1 MNFDNVN
8 TNVTIRKV
16 GSTYGKTINNKNLI
30 DVPVREKRDDGSKAL
45 QESMEKFKNANIKA
59 NKQKLNKISDQ
70 RFFAT
75 TLNEQSEKLK
85 DELFCNIL
93 HQICVESMVIDEG
106 PLYDNLENICNIID
120 DKYKEIGGFKA
131 IKENAKRTNNLLLSK
146 MIAICEETVKEVTDR
161 NLKDKKDKKELSF
174 DLSKDEKDNFDYKKG
189 NIGIESIINNV
200 KSKVIDVV
208 KEEKKSNEE
217 KSEMIEEIKTE
228 LGDAETAPTDMSDTS
243 DNNPEPEQ
251 ETSDDT
257 ETENIET
264 EETDVDSSEGEDVN
278 ENTETENEKTKKQKK
293 DDNKLSDEEITE
305 ALSFIFD
312 DKIETTTLFES
323 MMRKNYKALL
333 ENSKSIIFESCGDN
347 EACASEDKKSK
358 TKNKEYKLSE
368 LDVFDKDEE
377 EFDNETDEDLMISE
391 TRHFAIE
398 NLSPEKIDEL
408 ENYISEAVRIRTR
421 PGNLGLP
428 ENFDT
433 GVGDIIRAAQTDA
446 HCVDSITLP
455 GFKNKMIGLIKSCK
469 NGADVTYVNQLA
481 GLPFRLFKNGPGFTG
496 YLESY
501 KEWIETDYKQAY
513 QEVIEDLNIKFEP
526 IAEGLNIKG
535 SLLGYR
541 PVDSIFKENAPN
553 VVWYMNEG
561 DAQGLSETF
570 DKMAG
575 ELETVIEG
583 CKSSKK
589 KANSCKESIRKLQKD
604 TEEMEEESCCRKKA
618 KEACNLKKACESD
631 DEEKIKDEL
640 AEMLV
645 CPDCGKDPCEC
656 EKDDVLNEYTIN
668 VDSNINRKSTNK
680 EFNSRVDAHGSI
692 NYNKLAAAGL
702 IAGAGGAVYG
712 GYKLSQHKNKKL
724 CQREVGINGKLEK
737 WQKKIMKQIKK
748 AKKAKDIIEIKIAI
762 KNDMKALEKGKKKN
776 PEYKV
781 MIDNQIKWYKNVALK
796 AIAEREKEF
805 NISEDYEFITKNEDY
820 LFEDY
825 LAEIKLLEEDDYDD
839 DEEDDDDYDD
849 DDEDDDED
857 FDDDDEEDDD
867 EECEEQYYF
876 DVDECINE
884 LDSRKFIIE
893 TYLEETERP
902 EGLEV
907 VEDAINDDISQLVK
921 TRNIIKN
928 DPIYNEY
935 VEKINNYIQ
944 WLQTSATNFII
955 QKKKEMDGDPM
966 VESSEFDYV
975 TEAKKIGKLQQKI
988 SKKVDQYNLASIA
1001 KRDWN
1006 KVQKRLE
1013 KKVKRC
1019 KTLDDVKYL
1028 ESDLRSGDF
1037 VLKRTIDFIKNDPS
1051 GKYADRLK
1059 PLENYI
1065 KWGKTE
1071 YPALL
1076 KQRKKEIKAALKE
1089 QSEYND
1095 LLDELHTD
1103 IIVTENKAIKK
1114 IGNIAGKIITEPIKK
1129 SNEFYEKNLDSITN
1143 SALKAYRKK
1152 INSIKTLEQLE
1163 KYKTRLKKDLKM
1175 SQKISK
1181 SGFTS
1186 YLTSDNAECQIKAI
1200 KIVLSEYIPKKEKE
1214 LKKQGINESYDDNL
1228 MEGCKKESCKQE
1240 GCKEEGCKKES
1251 KCEEETKMKAK
1262 RFSNHTSKLSKKVY
1276 LSKINRIKNMDDLKT
1291 FKAGFTELKNQY
1303 KTALKQND
1311 GDPVKIKDY
1320 LKWLDSTAKP
1330 AIIAKEKELKQKKVT
1345 ESFLTKL
1352 DGLCDDLNEF
1362 VDTHEEARRVALESL
1377 YVNFNGEQVFA
1388 PILNEYDAN
1397 KDNLYY
1403 AYKLKSV
1410 CESLCGIAKDA
1421 KDPIQMKQAER
1432 LIEYNMNQI
1441 NNTLHS
1447 IEYNENTSYKCNI
1460 LNEAYNYLRKLT
1472 NRTSIVMESLII
1484 ESDYIEPE
1492 TITEAIEVVDDIINA
1507 SRINLVTEQSNK
1519 EQMEVVM
1526 AEAIVDYT
1534 IMEAFNTL
1542 RLTNYKHEDV
1552 KKMVR
1557 ENLCL

>member
-1 MNFDNVN
+1 
-8 TNVTIRKV
+8 
-16 GSTYGKTINNKNLI
+16 
-30 DVPVREKRDDGSKAL
+30 
-45 QESMEKFKNANIKA
+45 
-59 NKQKLNKISDQ
+59 
-70 RFFAT
+70 
-75 TLNEQSEKLK
+75 
-85 DELFCNIL
+85 
-93 HQICVESMVIDEG
+93 
-106 PLYDNLENICNIID
+106 
-120 DKYKEIGGFKA
+120 
-131 IKENAKRTNNLLLSK
+131 
-146 MIAICEETVKEVTDR
+146 
-161 NLKDKKDKKELSF
+161 
-174 DLSKDEKDNFDYKKG
+174 
-189 NIGIESIINNV
+189 
-200 KSKVIDVV
+200 
-208 KEEKKSNEE
+208 
-217 KSEMIEEIKTE
+217 MIEEIKTE
-228 LGDAETAPTDMSDTS
+228 LGDVETAPTDMSDTS
-243 DNNPEPEQ
+243 NNSPEPEQ

-257 ETENIET
+257 ETENVET
-264 EETDVDSSEGEDVN
+264 EEMDVDSSEGEDVN
-278 ENTETENEKTKKQKK
+278 ENTETENEKAKKQKK
-293 DDNKLSDEEITE
+293 DDNKLSDEDITE

-323 MMRKNYKALL
+323 LMRKNYKALL

-358 TKNKEYKLSE
+358 TKDKEYKLKE

-377 EFDNETDEDLMISE
+377 EFDDDTDEDLMISE

-433 GVGDIIRAAQTDA
+433 GVGDIIRAAQSDA
-446 HCVDSITLP
+446 HCIDSITLP

-589 KANSCKESIRKLQKD
+589 KVNSCKESIRKIQKD

-618 KEACNLKKACESD
+618 KEACSPKKACESD

-640 AEMLV
+640 SEMLV

-656 EKDDVLNEYTIN
+656 ETDDVLNEYTVN
-668 VDSNINRKSTNK
+668 VDSNINRNINTNRKSKNR
-680 EFNSRVDAHGSI
+680 EFNSRIDAYGSI
-692 NYNKLAAAGL
+692 DYNKIATAGIVAGTVAGAAG
-702 IAGAGGAVYG
+702 AAYG
-712 GYKLSQHKNKKL
+712 THKVKQHKIKKL
-724 CQREVGINGKLEK
+724 CQREVGINGNLKS

-748 AKKAKDIIEIKIAI
+748 AKKAKDIVEIKIAI
-762 KNDMKALEKGKKKN
+762 KNDIKALEKGKRKN
-776 PEYKV
+776 PDYKV

-805 NISEDYEFITKNEDY
+805 NISEEYEFVTKNENY

-825 LAEIKLLEEDDYDD
+825 LAEKCLREDDDDDFD
-839 DEEDDDDYDD
+839 DEEDDDD
-849 DDEDDDED
+849 D
-857 FDDDDEEDDD
+857 FDDEEDDD
-867 EECEEQYYF
+867 DECEEQYYF
-876 DVDECINE
+876 DVDACIEE
-884 LDSRKFIIE
+884 LDCRKFVIE
-893 TYLEETERP
+893 NYLEETERP
-902 EGLEV
+902 EGLDV
-907 VEDAINDDISQLVK
+907 IEDAINDDISQLVK
-921 TRNIIKN
+921 TRNILKD
-928 DPIYNEY
+928 DPYYNEY

-944 WLQTSATNFII
+944 WLQTSATNFLV
-955 QKKKEMDGDPM
+955 QKRKEMDGDPM

-988 SKKVDQYNLASIA
+988 IKKVATKSLGVIASRNWD
-1001 KRDWN
+1001 KL
-1006 KVQKRLE
+1006 QK
-1013 KKVKRC
+1013 KYIK
-1019 KTLDDVKYL
+1019 DVKKCKSIEDVDSLMNTINVYTN
-1028 ESDLRSGDF
+1028 SMKKLR
-1037 VLKRTIDFIKNDPS
+1037 DFIKNDKS
-1051 GKYADRLK
+1051 GKYDDKLK
-1059 PLENYI
+1059 PLENHI
-1065 KWGKTE
+1065 KWLKTE
-1071 YPALL
+1071 YPKLL
-1076 KQRKKEIKAALKE
+1076 KERKKEIKTALKE
-1089 QSEYND
+1089 QIEYSD
-1095 LLDELHTD
+1095 LLDELHDDLLLEAKQKKKKKKKNMLKKAFDYLGSEEFSNSAEKLRVGTSLMSNYLD
-1103 IIVTENKAIKK
+1103 QLNNINSLKELDRFSNKLTFHILRTEKFKNEIGPHTKDYNSGNDEITIKVLK
-1114 IGNIAGKIITEPIKK
+1114 RIRDYEVPRRERELRAEGITETY
-1129 SNEFYEKNLDSITN
+1129 ND
-1143 SALKAYRKK
+1143 
-1152 INSIKTLEQLE
+1152 LE
-1163 KYKTRLKKDLKM
+1163 
-1175 SQKISK
+1175 
-1181 SGFTS
+1181 
-1186 YLTSDNAECQIKAI
+1186 
-1200 KIVLSEYIPKKEKE
+1200 
-1214 LKKQGINESYDDNL
+1214 
-1228 MEGCKKESCKQE
+1228 EGCKKESCKQE
-1240 GCKEEGCKKES
+1240 GCKEES
-1251 KCEEETKMKAK
+1251 NCEEEATKLKAK
-1262 RFSNHTSKLSKKVY
+1262 RFGKHTSKLSKKVY
-1276 LSKINRIKNMDDLKT
+1276 LSKINRIKNMDDLKK

-1303 KTALKQND
+1303 KSALKQNE
-1311 GDPVKIKDY
+1311 GDPTKIKDY
-1320 LKWLDSTAKP
+1320 IQWLDNTAKP

-1345 ESFLTKL
+1345 ESFLTRL
-1352 DGLCDDLNEF
+1352 DELCENLNEF
-1362 VDTHEEARRVALESL
+1362 TDTHEDARRVALESL

-1388 PILNEYDAN
+1388 PILNEYDVN
-1397 KDNLYY
+1397 RDNLYY

-1410 CESLCGIAKDA
+1410 CEALCGIARDA
-1421 KDPIQMKQAER
+1421 NDPIQMKQAER

-1447 IEYNENTSYKCNI
+1447 IDYNDDTSYKCSI
-1460 LNEAYNYLRKLT
+1460 LNEAYSYLTKLT
-1472 NRTSIVMESLII
+1472 NRASTVMESLII
-1484 ESDYIEPE
+1484 ESDYIEPQ

-1519 EQMEVVM
+1519 EQMEVIM

-1542 RLTNYKHEDV
+1542 KLTNYKHEDV

-1557 ENLCL
+1557 ENLNM